1 MHSIKCKRCTAAL
14 GLSLLI
20 GLWGLASAWGDVVIT
35 QRGRRIEGQIVRE
48 STGQLTIV
56 ISGGAEVTLRR
67 SEIAE
72 IERAEPWQNSL
83 RQGEENMARG
93 NYQRAVDQFE
103 QALQADPPEEM
114 METIRARLSEAQT
127 AMTNRVNEERERD
140 LATVND
146 LISRAREELAAGN
159 LEHTMASLDEAMLL
173 RPLPSQEE
181 QILDIRS
188 DALYAQAWSLHDRL
202 NDIDA
207 LAVLEQLR
215 AINPNHR
222 EGLDLYRR
230 IIEDQPI
237 DSAETVDEILG
248 ILETNPDRTD
258 LHARVGEYYARR
270 NRWEEA
276 LPHLLAA
283 ADSDLHFAQV
293 RNRLRSAMIHAV
305 NAATASGDYDTA
317 IQRYNDLLARFPDED
332 PSYIDVL
339 IYYRDDRNLAR
350 DDLDGRIALALTC
363 LQNGYDTWAREQMD
377 MVLSQD
383 PNHEGANQMLRTFAE
398 ASFNEAMAYFQEGRH
413 TLARVQFRN
422 LIQNYNYPD
431 LIEEAQL
438 RMAEIENRLHE
449 QQIAQREQ
457 ALNLVAQGDEYYA
470 IAQRNLEAWMV
481 LEHEPRQT
489 FTIRGFSRRD
499 TIVRYLRRAILAYET
514 ALDLDPELGPL
525 QGGGVN
531 LKLADASRDLAT
543 LENRSFPTRER
554 WLSRN

>member
-1 MHSIKCKRCTAAL
+1 
-14 GLSLLI
+14 
-20 GLWGLASAWGDVVIT
+20 VIVT
-35 QRGRRIEGQIVRE
+35 QRGRRIEGQIIRE
-48 STGQLTIV
+48 STGQVTIV
-56 ISGGAEVTLRR
+56 LSGGAEVMLRR
-67 SEIAE
+67 SDIAE
-72 IERAEPWQNSL
+72 IQRSEPWQNAL
-83 RQGEENMARG
+83 RQGGENMERG
-93 NYQRAVDQFE
+93 NYQRALEQFE

-114 METIRARLSEAQT
+114 LETIRARLSEAQM
-127 AMTNRVNEERERD
+127 AMTNRLNEERERD
-140 LATVND
+140 LATIDD
-146 LISRAREELAAGN
+146 LISRAREELTAGN
-159 LEHTMASLDEAMLL
+159 LEQTMASLDEATLL

-181 QILDIRS
+181 EILALRS

-202 NDIDA
+202 NNIDA
-207 LAVLEQLR
+207 LVVLDQLR
-215 AINPNHR
+215 QINPNHR

-237 DSAETVDEILG
+237 DSAETVNEILE

-283 ADSDLHFAQV
+283 AESDLHFAQV
-293 RNRLRSAMIHAV
+293 RNRLRSAMIHSV
-305 NAATASGDYDTA
+305 NAATASGDYQAA
-317 IQRYNDLLARFPDED
+317 IERYNDLLNRFPEED
-332 PSYIDVL
+332 TTYLDVL

-363 LQNGYDTWAREQMD
+363 LQNGYDTWALEQMD
-377 MVLSQD
+377 MVLTQD
-383 PNHEGANQMLRTFAE
+383 PNHEGANQLHRTFAE
-398 ASFNEAMAYFQEGRH
+398 ASFNEAMAYFQEGRY
-413 TLARVQFRN
+413 TLARVQFRS
-422 LIQNYNYPD
+422 LIERYNYAD

-438 RMAEIENRLHE
+438 RLAEIENRLHE
-449 QQIAQREQ
+449 EQMARQEQ

-470 IAQRNLEAWMV
+470 IAQRNLEAWMQ

-489 FTIRGFSRRD
+489 FTIRGFSRRE
-499 TIVRYLRRAILAYET
+499 TVVRYLRRAILAYET

-525 QGGGVN
+525 VGGGVN
-531 LKLADASRDLAT
+531 LKLADARSDLAE